1 MNASE
6 LSPRP
11 SLTMTNLSQHLAMMR
26 EHPILTSKKTGNVV
40 YYRIANPRLLKAFD
54 LLREILFEQIRHDA
68 ALIQGK

>member
-40 YYRIANPRLLKAFD
+40 YYRIANPRPA
-54 LLREILFEQIRHDA
+54 
-68 ALIQGK
+68 